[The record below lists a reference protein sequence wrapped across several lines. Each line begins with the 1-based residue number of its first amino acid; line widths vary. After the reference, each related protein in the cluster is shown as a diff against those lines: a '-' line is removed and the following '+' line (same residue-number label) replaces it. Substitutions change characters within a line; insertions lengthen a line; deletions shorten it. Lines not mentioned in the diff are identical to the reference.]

1 MLFNIPINELSP
13 NVEVWLP
20 LCVTVAHQGITKQGK
35 RYYDAIGQN
44 KTGRI
49 ALKCWQET
57 IEKSGEL
64 RSGLCGVTGKLT
76 YFQEQAQ
83 FLVTSYEL
91 ISVDTYR
98 EHQQADP
105 ILPRAF
111 TVDIETVPLP
121 EYRAR
126 ARALL
131 RRSYRNGSMKPDQQE
146 RYEKDAIAEEKRAY
160 AQGALFA
167 TSGRVL
173 CIAVHIAPKAEYK
186 SMNIEAQECVIGIDE
201 EGREQT
207 EKVTLTRFLRLLEG
221 FDREMDEIV
230 GHGVIHFDW
239 PFILQRCVVHN
250 IRAPAMFDLSAY
262 HVRGIYD
269 TCQRWFT
276 GVKNNGAVSLDA
288 LAFALGLESSKT
300 NEISGDKIFALYQQG
315 RLLEIRDYNL
325 RDVRLT
331 RKIYERIVLTLGR

>member
-1 MLFNIPINELSP
+1 
-13 NVEVWLP
+13 
-20 LCVTVAHQGITKQGK
+20 
-35 RYYDAIGQN
+35 
-44 KTGRI
+44 
-49 ALKCWQET
+49 
-57 IEKSGEL
+57 
-64 RSGLCGVTGKLT
+64 
-76 YFQEQAQ
+76 
-83 FLVTSYEL
+83 
-91 ISVDTYR
+91 
-98 EHQQADP
+98 
-105 ILPRAF
+105 
-111 TVDIETVPLP
+111 
-121 EYRAR
+121 
-126 ARALL
+126 
-131 RRSYRNGSMKPDQQE
+131 
-146 RYEKDAIAEEKRAY
+146 
-160 AQGALFA
+160 
-167 TSGRVL
+167 
-173 CIAVHIAPKAEYK
+173 
-186 SMNIEAQECVIGIDE
+186 
-201 EGREQT
+201 
-207 EKVTLTRFLRLLEG
+207 
-221 FDREMDEIV
+221 MDEIV